1 MKSIL
6 TFQYWPQNYREFAV
20 VAQHGFPRSLRASS
34 FDLADK
40 QKSRE
45 EFKLTH
51 YRICDSCE
59 SVLGRVAII
68 LHAMGKRRTKAFIE
82 VGFIVFLF
90 YTNLL
95 MGEFERSGM
104 GRQKGLLWALSDV
117 LTASNFVIAIAAA
130 AIGYFL
136 IEFLRTRI

>member
-1 MKSIL
+1 
-6 TFQYWPQNYREFAV
+6 
-20 VAQHGFPRSLRASS
+20 
-34 FDLADK
+34 
-40 QKSRE
+40 
-45 EFKLTH
+45 
-51 YRICDSCE
+51 
-59 SVLGRVAII
+59 
-68 LHAMGKRRTKAFIE
+68 MGKRRTKAFIE

-95 MGEFERSGM
+95 RGEFERSGM